1 MVGIGVSRG
10 VLGAVACGVQATSI
24 ANSTVTWAKRR
35 YIDCFMNAVHLC
47 EKIHSECITE
57 IQNAQ
62 LKSCV
67 YLIVVHQI
75 KDFFVL
81 PAWCFW
87 HRKAEL
93 QRSSATDLGAIG
105 LVA

>member
-24 ANSTVTWAKRR
+24 ANSTVTRAKRR
-35 YIDCFMNAVHLC
+35 DIDCFMNAVHLC
-47 EKIHSECITE
+47 EKIHFECITE
-57 IQNAQ
+57 TQNTQ
-62 LKSCV
+62 PKSSV
-67 YLIVVHQI
+67 YLIAVHQI
-75 KDFFVL
+75 KGFVS
-81 PAWCFW
+81 AVCRYFW

-93 QRSSATDLGAIG
+93 QRSSATSHGAIG